1 MWSELQERH
10 WYVLP
15 ALSGALLVLAFY
27 PYNFW
32 PLIFVALAPLFYFA
46 ASFPKRPLRK
56 VFYGGCIAGG
66 MLALS
71 LSLNVVLDFKWTADQ
86 YFFITAVRLSFVLLA
101 AIGGIACGLALTV
114 YRLLRS
120 RYALLNGLL
129 AASAYAATEM
139 LLYRLYGEHNFALLA
154 YTVTPLPVLMVFAW
168 AGGIFLVSFI
178 IAWGNAVLAEAWLR
192 WYARPAMG
200 AGAILS
206 FALGIVLLGTALGTL
221 NRPATP
227 VGKISLAIIQLG
239 DTANKRNLIGKER
252 EGIFMLP
259 ALEST
264 LEEAAKGAPDLLLY
278 PFSPTRAALYDGK
291 PPSLG
296 YDVSFAHKATVAAW
310 FALRVPA
317 STTVMIWT
325 AYFNAPVF
333 YDELEFFQDGKPVM
347 AYQKREL
354 SPFLN
359 YTPAWARAL
368 GMRTTIFDAQS
379 GAKDQRV
386 TAAGAPAAAAICSE
400 IYAPDIVRADAARS
414 SYLISVGTESIV
426 GNAARVFSLKA
437 AQFRAAE
444 NNIPVIRANIL
455 GPSAIIDRKG
465 SVTAF
470 APSEKETVLRG
481 TLEVTEPAVTPFS
494 RLGNTPLIAGICF
507 IFAAAMLQRRIA
519 AGNV

>member
-46 ASFPKRPLRK
+46 AVSPERPLRK

-239 DTANKRNLIGKER
+239 DTA
-252 EGIFMLP
+252 
-259 ALEST
+259 
-264 LEEAAKGAPDLLLY
+264 KGAPDLLLY

-386 TAAGAPAAAAICSE
+386 TRSE
-400 IYAPDIVRADAARS
+400 ERRVGKECRS
-414 SYLISVGTESIV
+414 RWS
-426 GNAARVFSLKA
+426 
-437 AQFRAAE
+437 
-444 NNIPVIRANIL
+444 
-455 GPSAIIDRKG
+455 
-465 SVTAF
+465 
-470 APSEKETVLRG
+470 
-481 TLEVTEPAVTPFS
+481 
-494 RLGNTPLIAGICF
+494 
-507 IFAAAMLQRRIA
+507 
-519 AGNV
+519 